1 MPADVRAFFR
11 SLTQVA
17 LLTAGMIVL
26 LFVGIRPDPSHY
38 FAGSLRQIQLLED
51 VPSPRIIL
59 VGGSNVSFGLDAAL
73 MQKTLG
79 VPVINDGLH
88 AGLGVV
94 PLTELQEYMRAGDVI
109 IVSLEYSMF
118 SSREIMAGDRAF
130 LSDWIEYSP
139 HRLKY
144 LLDPLA
150 ETPGIYATM
159 LQRKINRQVNTY
171 LLGGSLDETRG
182 VFSGTKFD
190 EEGDFIGHL
199 DEASVSRRKIP
210 SVPYPVV
217 SLQEDLFV
225 FLENFNRIA
234 HEKGARVYFEAPASR
249 QSNCKATGEAPMA
262 DFFETFQERSSIPML
277 THLEEVCLP
286 DKYFFDTAY
295 HLNAQGREI
304 RTKRLIE
311 NWMKLAAASQ

>member
-11 SLTQVA
+11 NLTQVA
-17 LLTAGMIVL
+17 LLTAAIIVL
-26 LFVGIRPDPSHY
+26 LFVGIRPDPDHY

-59 VGGSNVSFGLDAAL
+59 IGGSNVSFGLDAAL

-79 VPVINDGLH
+79 LPVINDGLH

-94 PLTELQEYMRAGDVI
+94 PLTELQEYIRAGDVI

-118 SSREIMAGDRAF
+118 SSREIMEGDRAF

-159 LQRKINRQVNTY
+159 LQRKINRQVNTF

-199 DEASVSRRKIP
+199 EEASLSRRKIP
-210 SVPYPVV
+210 PVPYPVAG
-217 SLQEDLFV
+217 LQEDIFV
-225 FLENFNRIA
+225 FLEHFDRIA
-234 HEKGARVYFEAPASR
+234 REKGARVYFAAPASR
-249 QSNCKATGEAPMA
+249 QSNCKATGAAQLAE
-262 DFFETFQERSSIPML
+262 FFKTFQERASIPVL
-277 THLEEVCLP
+277 TPLEDVCLP

-311 NWMKLAAASQ
+311 NWTKLTAAAQ

>member
-17 LLTAGMIVL
+17 LLTGVMIAL

-38 FAGSLRQIQLLED
+38 FAGSLRQIQLLES

-59 VGGSNVSFGLDAAL
+59 IGGSNVSFGMDAAL

-79 VPVINDGLH
+79 LPVINDGLH

-94 PLTELQEYMRAGDVI
+94 PLTELEGYIRGGDVI
-109 IVSLEYSMF
+109 IISLEYSMF
-118 SSREIMAGDRAF
+118 SSRDIMEGDRAF

-139 HRLKY
+139 HRLRY
-144 LLDPLA
+144 LSNPLT

-159 LQRKINRQVNTY
+159 LQRKINREVNTY

-199 DEASVSRRKIP
+199 EEASMSRKKIP
-210 SVPYPVV
+210 SVPYPV
-217 SLQEDLFV
+217 SHLQDDIFV

-234 HEKGARVYFEAPASR
+234 REKGARVYFEAPASR
-249 QSNCKATGEAPMA
+249 QSNCKATGEAVMA
-262 DFFETFQERSSIPML
+262 DFFKAFKEHSSIPVL
-277 THLEEVCLP
+277 TPFEDVCLP

-311 NWMKLAAASQ
+311 NWMKLTAASQ

>member
-1 MPADVRAFFR
+1 MPEDVRAFFR

-17 LLTAGMIVL
+17 LLTAAMIVL

-38 FAGSLRQIQLLED
+38 FAGSLRQIELLEN

-59 VGGSNVSFGLDAAL
+59 IGGSNVSFGLDAEL

-79 VPVINDGLH
+79 IPVINDGLH

-94 PLTELQEYMRAGDVI
+94 PLTELQEYIREGDVI

-118 SSREIMAGDRAF
+118 SSKDIMEGDRAF

-139 HRLKY
+139 RRLKY
-144 LLDPLA
+144 LSNPLS

-159 LQRKINRQVNTY
+159 LQRKVNRKVNSY

-190 EEGDFIGHL
+190 TEGDFIGHL
-199 DEASVSRRKIP
+199 DEASMSRKKIL
-210 SVPYPVV
+210 SVPYPV
-217 SLQEDLFV
+217 SGLKDDIFIFLQNFNQIA
-225 FLENFNRIA
+225 LEN
-234 HEKGARVYFEAPASR
+234 GAEVYFEAPASR
-249 QSNCKATGEAPMA
+249 RSNCKATGETSIAN
-262 DFFETFQERSSIPML
+262 FFKTFAERTSIPML
-277 THLEEVCLP
+277 TSLEEVCMP

-295 HLNAQGREI
+295 HLNAQGREL
-304 RTKRLIE
+304 RTKRLIA
-311 NWMKLAAASQ
+311 NWIKLTTASK